1 MRSSKG
7 LLTTSSTMPTSGC
20 GPATCLELC
29 RSLLSS
35 HSYVLEA
42 IRRTAIH
49 SLASGFCCCQDDFE
63 ALDVDQNNAI
73 SKAEFL
79 QGFAKVHP
87 VEAVDKSPEQ
97 MLAMFDELDHDKSDT
112 VGFGEFC
119 DCERRR
125 S

>member
-1 MRSSKG
+1 MQSYALPSEELPSTRWH
-7 LLTTSSTMPTSGC
+7 LTSD
-20 GPATCLELC
+20 A
-29 RSLLSS
+29 
-35 HSYVLEA
+35 V
-42 IRRTAIH
+42 H
-49 SLASGFCCCQDDFE
+49 SLASDFCCCQDDFE

-79 QGFAKVHP
+79 QGFAKIHP

-119 DCERRR
+119 DCERQR
-125 S
+125 SFWRS